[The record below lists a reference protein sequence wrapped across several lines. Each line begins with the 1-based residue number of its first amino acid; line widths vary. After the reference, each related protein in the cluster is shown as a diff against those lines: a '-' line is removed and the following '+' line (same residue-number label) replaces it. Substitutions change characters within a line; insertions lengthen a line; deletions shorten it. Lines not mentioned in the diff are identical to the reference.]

1 MKDETKLVTAGRD
14 PEANFGIV
22 NPPVYHAS
30 TIVHATL
37 DEWDAAHER
46 RKAGE
51 RGVYYGR
58 WGTPTTFALED
69 AICALEGGHRCA
81 VYPSGL
87 AAIAS
92 ALLAFVKTGD
102 HVLMVDTAYGPARR
116 CCEGLLKRFGVE
128 TTYYDPL
135 VGKGIEELIRP
146 NTRLVYLEAPGSLTF
161 EMQDVPVIAEAARR
175 RGVVTLMDNTW
186 ATPLYFKSFEKGVD
200 VSIHAGTKYVVGHSD
215 AMLGLVSAT
224 REAWAAIEGMSKDLL
239 GQAAGPDDVYLAQR
253 GLRTL
258 AVRLARHWESGVKV
272 AEWLRGRPEVVRV
285 MHPALPDDP
294 GHALWRRDFL
304 GAPGLFG
311 FQLKPAPRKAVAA
324 LVDGLELFGM
334 GASWGGYESLVL
346 VSRPN
351 LFRSVRRWPEDG
363 PTLRLHIGLEAV
375 DDLIADLEAGLRRFN
390 DAL

>member
-1 MKDETKLVTAGRD
+1 MKDDTRIVTAGRD

-30 TIVHATL
+30 TVVHRTL
-37 DEWDAAHER
+37 DDWDASHER

-69 AICALEGGHRCA
+69 AICAVEGGHRCA

-116 CCEGLLKRFGVE
+116 CCEGVLKRFGVE

-135 VGKGIEELIRP
+135 IGKGIEALIRP
-146 NTRLVYLEAPGSLTF
+146 NTRIVYLEAPGSLTF
-161 EMQDVPVIAEAARR
+161 EMQDIPVIAEAARK
-175 RGVVTLMDNTW
+175 RGVVSMMDNTW
-186 ATPLYFKSFEKGVD
+186 ATPLYFKPFDKGVD
-200 VSIHAGTKYVVGHSD
+200 VSIHAATKYVVGHSD
-215 AMLGLVSAT
+215 AMLGLVSAN
-224 REAWAAIEGMSKDLL
+224 RETWPTLEGMTRDL

-258 AVRLARHWESGVKV
+258 SVRLKRHWENGLRM
-272 AEWLRGRPEVVRV
+272 AEWLKGRPEVERV
-285 MHPALPDDP
+285 MHPALPEDP

-304 GAPGLFG
+304 GACGLFG
-311 FQLKPAPRKAVAA
+311 FQLKPAPRQALAA
-324 LVDGLELFGM
+324 FVDGLELFGM

-351 LFRSVRRWPEDG
+351 LFRTVRPWTGEGATVRF
-363 PTLRLHIGLEAV
+363 HIGLEAIE
-375 DDLIADLEAGLRRFN
+375 DLIADVEAGFRRFN
-390 DAL
+390 DAR

>member
-1 MKDETKLVTAGRD
+1 MKDDTKIVTAGRD

-30 TIVHATL
+30 TVVHRTL
-37 DEWDAAHER
+37 DDWDASHER
-46 RKAGE
+46 RKSGE

-69 AICALEGGHRCA
+69 AICAIEGGHRCA

-116 CCEGLLKRFGVE
+116 CCEGVLKRFGVE
-128 TTYYDPL
+128 TTYYDPAI
-135 VGKGIEELIRP
+135 GKGIEALIRP
-146 NTRLVYLEAPGSLTF
+146 NTRIVYLEAPGSLTF
-161 EMQDVPVIAEAARR
+161 EMQDIPVIAEAARR
-175 RGVVTLMDNTW
+175 RGVVSMMDNTW
-186 ATPLYFKSFEKGVD
+186 ATPLYFKAFEKGVD
-200 VSIHAGTKYVVGHSD
+200 VSIHAATKYVVGHSD

-224 REAWAAIEGMSKDLL
+224 REAWPTLEGMTRDL

-258 AVRLARHWESGVKV
+258 SVRLQRHWENGLRM
-272 AEWLRGRPEVVRV
+272 AEWLKGRPEVERV
-285 MHPALPDDP
+285 MHPALPGDP
-294 GHALWRRDFL
+294 GHALWRRDFV
-304 GAPGLFG
+304 GACGLFG
-311 FQLKPAPRKAVAA
+311 FQLKPAPRQALAA
-324 LVDGLELFGM
+324 FVDGLELFGM

-346 VSRPN
+346 VSKPN
-351 LFRSVRRWPEDG
+351 LFRTVRPWAGEGATVRF
-363 PTLRLHIGLEAV
+363 HIGLEAM
-375 DDLIADLEAGLRRFN
+375 DDLIADVEAGLRRFN
-390 DAL
+390 DAR